1 VKRPMT
7 GTVKIFSPF
16 QVSAA
21 PLMLEAKKD

>member
-1 VKRPMT
+1 MT